1 MGKKLN
7 NEEDIQAKISEIN
20 DKYADKFNNLTTEY
34 TKEILNLLK
43 DVEEVSTVV
52 EDDSKKAKD
61 LNSIFDKMGSWLNIW
76 KKDKK

>member
-61 LNSIFDKMGSWLNIW
+61 LNSIFDKIGSWLNIW